1 MLTLTFFIISLIFF
15 TEDDFRLHGVLLSSS
30 SLFALNFKPLFK
42 CCLETEKTAL
52 SRDVRLN
59 GVN

>member
-1 MLTLTFFIISLIFF
+1 MSLNFF
-15 TEDDFRLHGVLLSSS
+15 TEDDFRLHDGVLLSSS
-30 SLFALNFKPLFK
+30 SLFPLNFKPPFK

>member
-1 MLTLTFFIISLIFF
+1 MSLIFF

-42 CCLETEKTAL
+42 CCLKTEKTAL